1 MDWRFE
7 VRPLRP
13 IAGCWLCRTR
23 RGRRAGVQWVR
34 CGRVVGED
42 EPSWKPSSW
51 RGRGR
56 SWAGSWSLE
65 EVVLSFAF
73 PRLVLWC
80 HDLAA
85 MDLGETEKVERDFT
99 VSRDDTYHLFQN
111 GKGFE
116 SVTWGNECL
125 NSEL

>member
-1 MDWRFE
+1 ME
-7 VRPLRP
+7 AVELE
-13 IAGCWLCRTR
+13 RTGKEL
-23 RGRRAGVQWVR
+23 GR
-34 CGRVVGED
+34 EL
-42 EPSWKPSSW
+42 EP
-51 RGRGR
+51 G
-56 SWAGSWSLE
+56 GSCL
-65 EVVLSFAF
+65 VFAF